1 MCRLAWLL
9 DHYFSSLTTAA
20 LSYDSYV
27 QSQIR
32 DPWRMNEFL
41 LISPFD
47 WCCLWLFNLCCRPGG
62 EKNQTNAKRTSNE
75 TCHQENLKWN
85 MPEENPEGSW
95 CLPFS
100 MCTYMRFIFTKK
112 LKARLKNRTRYSKTM
127 TMSINEKPRRSPE
140 YPPISAIMLKLN
152 SLTNILLIPI
162 FGFYIWVSF

>member
-32 DPWRMNEFL
+32 DPRRMNEFL
-41 LISPFD
+41 LFSPFA
-47 WCCLWLFNLCCRPGG
+47 WCCLWLFNLCS
-62 EKNQTNAKRTSNE
+62 KKKRTSNE

-100 MCTYMRFIFTKK
+100 ICTYMRFIFTKK

>member
-9 DHYFSSLTTAA
+9 DHYFSILTTAA

-41 LISPFD
+41 LFSPLLDAACGFLTFAVD
-47 WCCLWLFNLCCRPGG
+47 QVER
-62 EKNQTNAKRTSNE
+62 KNQTNAKRTSNE

-100 MCTYMRFIFTKK
+100 ICTYMRFIFTKK